1 MRFLLRK
8 GDVTKRVVLFFSGG
22 RELQCETKDVTLIL
36 LMVSHVCFKF
46 GGLCDNVKIFISKNF

>member
-36 LMVSHVCFKF
+36 LMVSHICFKF
-46 GGLCDNVKIFISKNF
+46 GGLCDT

>member
-22 RELQCETKDVTLIL
+22 REMQCEADVTLIL
-36 LMVSHVCFKF
+36 LMVCHVCFKF
-46 GGLCDNVKIFISKNF
+46 GGLCDT